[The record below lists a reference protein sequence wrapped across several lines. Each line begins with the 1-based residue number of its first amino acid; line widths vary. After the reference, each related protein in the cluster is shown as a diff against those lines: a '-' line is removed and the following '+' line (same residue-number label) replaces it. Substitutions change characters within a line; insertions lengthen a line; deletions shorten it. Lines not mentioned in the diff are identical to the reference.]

1 MIFALLLAVP
11 VLWGELPAAI
21 QRQLPVG
28 QAGFRAYLNE
38 MEADTRR
45 RVAEGEMEHL
55 VYFVLQSKSFTT
67 QPVVEPALSRESPDV
82 VRLRFQDYLSGRTV
96 TPTLRLQYFRAHL
109 SPTEP
114 EMRRTYEKAM
124 DFLEHMDYAG
134 RGHSSDTSL
143 AASFTVWNAINVMKA
158 LNPKIDVRRV
168 LIIGPGA
175 DFAPRTSLDE
185 TNPPQSYQPY
195 AVAAALGEGVAVDCA
210 DVNERVLATISNRKP
225 VFPQEAGTEEFLG
238 YQRSLS
244 ASAVQAR
251 ISPVRLNIVTERL
264 DRKYDLIVATNV
276 LLYFPPAHLA
286 LALANIEGMLNPGGY
301 FIHNDTRAESGL
313 DAAELGLSTVQARR
327 ILIAQGRK
335 APLYDVFGLLR
346 KSPRK

>member
-11 VLWGELPAAI
+11 VAWGELPAAI
-21 QRQLPVG
+21 QRQLPVA
-28 QAGFRAYLNE
+28 QAGFSEYLRE
-38 MEADTRR
+38 IEGDTRR

-55 VYFVLQSKSFTT
+55 VYFILQSKSFTR
-67 QPVVEPALSRESPDV
+67 QPVVEPALSRGSPDV

-96 TPTLRLQYFRAHL
+96 IRTPRLQYFRTHL
-109 SPTEP
+109 APTEADLW
-114 EMRRTYEKAM
+114 RSYEKAM
-124 DFLEHMDYAG
+124 EFLERMDYPV

-143 AASFTVWNAINVMKA
+143 AASYTVWNAINVMKA
-158 LNPKIDVRRV
+158 VNPKVDIRRV

-175 DFAPRTSLDE
+175 DFAPRTGFDE

-195 AVAAALGEGVAVDCA
+195 AVAAALGDGVAVDCA
-210 DVNERVLATISNRKP
+210 DVNERVLAMISSRKP
-225 VFPQEAGTEEFLG
+225 KFRREAGTEEFIR
-238 YQRSLS
+238 YQRSLG
-244 ASAVQAR
+244 ASAVRAQ
-251 ISPVRLNIVTERL
+251 ISPVKLNIVTERL

-313 DAAELGLSTVQARR
+313 DTAELGLTTIQARS
-327 ILIAQGRK
+327 ILVAQGRK

-346 KSPRK
+346 KASRR